1 MTTLATTLHGLGRL
15 ANQTKRI
22 LLFLCHRLEQS
33 PPLGVVVLQELCQF
47 VHIPVCIHVN
57 VRFIVHKG
65 SITGGLQLLECGKIA
80 FQLVVLGQCGLGEG
94 LEEELL
100 GFDVGEVAGW
110 LGRVWSGVVEMGLGG
125 RVSEGWGGL
134 LGCGCH
140 SF

>member
-1 MTTLATTLHGLGRL
+1 M
-15 ANQTKRI
+15 
-22 LLFLCHRLEQS
+22 
-33 PPLGVVVLQELCQF
+33 
-47 VHIPVCIHVN
+47 HIPVYIHVK

-65 SITGGLQLLECGKIA
+65 SLTGGLQLLECGKIG

-100 GFDVGEVAGW
+100 GFDVGEVAGGV

-134 LGCGCH
+134 LGRGCH